1 MTKDV
6 FFRAIY
12 KNDKTSTQDHEKEK
26 KLWCPKRRIYKS
38 VIEFQNQ
45 PPIFWMYQK
54 FVLIAFFPP
63 KAAKSKNNLFH
74 IDFFY
79 FFTSLKYLEQ

>member
-12 KNDKTSTQDHEKEK
+12 KNDKTSTQDHEKKK

-54 FVLIAFFPP
+54 FVLIAFSPQ
-63 KAAKSKNNLFH
+63 KLLNLKTT
-74 IDFFY
+74 FFIST
-79 FFTSLKYLEQ
+79 FSTFLHL